1 MILGFDELA
10 SHLVRQV
17 NNIIFTALVLKTPT
31 EIPTIQHL
39 MKGIALY
46 GCYFRAPK
54 LAPMLRIL
62 SRMAYELYTKMN
74 TPNYDLEA
82 VYVYMI

>member
-17 NNIIFTALVLKTPT
+17 NNILYTALILKSPT
-31 EIPTIQHL
+31 EITTIQHL

-54 LAPMLRIL
+54 LAPMMRML
-62 SRMAYELYTKMN
+62 SRMAYDLYTKMN
-74 TPNYDLEA
+74 MPNHDLEA
-82 VYVYMI
+82 V